1 MIAVAEAQTRILSAV
16 RPLPAETVALAA
28 AHGRVLAE
36 DVRSRRTQP
45 PVDLSAMDG
54 WAVRSADVATVPVS
68 LAIVG
73 EAPAGGAHDGTVGP
87 GEAVRIFTGGPL
99 PRGADCIVI
108 QENTTF
114 DDTKVTILE
123 SAEAGLF
130 VRPAGLDFS
139 DREIGIRAGRRLT
152 SRDIGLAAAMNI
164 PWLSVRRRP
173 RVALLATGD
182 ELVRSGEPI
191 GPNQIVASNS
201 LSLAALI
208 ETAGGEACDLGIARD
223 DRDSLSVMAA
233 GAKGAD
239 MLVTIGGASVGDHD
253 LIQDVLGD
261 DGLEVDFWRIAMRP
275 GKPLIFGG
283 IGETPML
290 GMPGNPVSSMVC
302 GLIFL
307 RPALFRL
314 LGRTDPPLP
323 TLAVPLGVDLDAN
336 DQRQDYLRARLIAD
350 DHDGWLAMPF
360 GKQDSSMISRL
371 AAADCLI
378 VRAPHAPARRAGDTV
393 TVLPLNDLC

>member
-1 MIAVAEAQTRILSAV
+1 MIPVAEAQERILSV
-16 RPLPAETVALAA
+16 LRPLPAETVSLAA

-36 DVRSRRTQP
+36 DVYARRTQP

-54 WAVRSADVATVPVS
+54 WAVRSVDVAKVPVS

-73 EAPAGGAHDGTVGP
+73 EAPAGGAHAGTVGP

-99 PRGADCIVI
+99 PQGTDCVVI
-108 QENTTF
+108 QENTTY
-114 DDTKVTILE
+114 DDTTVTVSEQAE
-123 SAEAGLF
+123 SGLF
-130 VRPAGLDFS
+130 VRPAGLDF
-139 DREIGIRAGRRLT
+139 RNQEIGLNAGRHLT

-208 ETAGGEACDLGIARD
+208 ETAGGEAFDLGIARD

-233 GAKGAD
+233 GAMGAD

-253 LIQDVLGD
+253 LIRDVLGD
-261 DGLEVDFWRIAMRP
+261 DGLDVDFWRIAMRP
-275 GKPLIFGG
+275 GKPLIFGA
-283 IGETPML
+283 IGATPML

-314 LGRTDPPLP
+314 LGRSDPPLP
-323 TLAVPLGVDLDAN
+323 TRSVRLGIDLDVN
-336 DQRQDYLRARLIAD
+336 DQRQDYLRARLVAD
-350 DHDGWLAMPF
+350 GHDGWHAMPF

-378 VRAPHAPARRAGDTV
+378 VRAPHAPACSAGDTV
-393 TVLPLNDLC
+393 TVLPLADLC